1 LSFIASKNVDTPLG
15 QGYDGC
21 SVMRGHLGG
30 VQKLIM
36 DIAPKAIYIHCASHS
51 LDLAICDACDDRNIK
66 LFFGTV
72 RTIVN
77 FIKASSKRQ
86 NLLKNAIQA
95 TQCDTKRQ
103 KLTKLV
109 EHRWVEKQTSVLV
122 FKQLFSSVVVLLE
135 YMTENGDS
143 ETSAN
148 SRAYLKSIK
157 DLDFSVCLFV
167 ISRVF
172 AILKPYTE
180 MRQSRSCDLA
190 QCYNNIQDVALYLAE
205 LKYDERKFNELI
217 DDLQN
222 FSHDNDIMFTIS
234 RTNKHKSVSNYVK
247 HIYES
252 FIQTTLLELDRRFN
266 KHQHIAIDIINSLP
280 STVID
285 KTLSDVKNIFHF
297 YQTDLPSSN
306 LDVVTAEFEMW
317 QQKWKKTPQEDRP
330 SNVITTLNALIPIKS
345 FYPNLNCL
353 FEIFAILP
361 VTVATAERSF
371 STMKRI
377 KTTVRNSIG
386 DKRLSNLALIHIHR
400 DIATDLNVE
409 DIINIFCKDKR
420 RIKFTN

>member
-1 LSFIASKNVDTPLG
+1 MK
-15 QGYDGC
+15 GY
-21 SVMRGHLGG
+21 LGG

-51 LDLAICDACDDRNIK
+51 LDLAICDACNNRNIK

-72 RTIVN
+72 KTVIN
-77 FIKASSKRQ
+77 FIRASSKRQ
-86 NLLKNAIQA
+86 NLLKNAINA

-109 EHRWVEKQTSVLV
+109 EHRWVEKHTSVLV

-135 YMTENGDS
+135 YMTESGDS

-148 SRAYLKSIK
+148 SRAYLKSIT
-157 DLDFSVCLFV
+157 DLDFIVCLFV

-180 MRQSRSCDLA
+180 MLQSKNCDLV
-190 QCYNNIQDVALYLAE
+190 QCYNNIQDVALYLTE

-217 DDLQN
+217 DDLEN
-222 FSHDNDIMFTIS
+222 FSHHNDITFTIP
-234 RTNKHKSVSNYVK
+234 RTNKYKSVSDYTK
-247 HIYES
+247 HIYEL
-252 FIQTTLLELDRRFN
+252 FIQTTLLELDKRFN
-266 KHQHIAIDIINSLP
+266 KHQHNAINIINLLP
-280 STVID
+280 SAVID
-285 KTLSDVKNIFHF
+285 KTLNEVKNIFQF
-297 YQTDLPSSN
+297 YQADLPSSN
-306 LDVVTAEFEMW
+306 LDIITAEFEMW
-317 QQKWKKTPQEDRP
+317 QQKWKRISKEDRP
-330 SNVITTLNALIPIKS
+330 SDVITTLNALIPIKS
-345 FYPNLNCL
+345 FYPNFNCL

-400 DIATDLNVE
+400 DIATNLNV
-409 DIINIFCKDKR
+409 DHIINIFCKDKR
-420 RIKFTN
+420 RIKFTD